1 MPGTRLSDVT
11 DPGAFH
17 CVDVECDGDAM
28 IRLKRL
34 GICARRTIEVVQPGD
49 PMVLRV
55 VGSRL
60 GISHQLAEFVRVERT
75 CDQTTSLEAGAVK
88 DA

>member
-11 DPGAFH
+11 EPGAFR
-17 CVDVECDGDAM
+17 CVRVECEGDAM

-34 GICARRTIEVVQPGD
+34 GICARRGIEVIQPGD

-60 GISHQLAEFVRVERT
+60 GVSRQLAEFVTVETMQDPAKPIRAA
-75 CDQTTSLEAGAVK
+75 EVK
-88 DA
+88 HA

>member
-11 DPGAFH
+11 NPGAFR

-34 GICARRTIEVVQPGD
+34 GICARRRIEVVQPGD

-60 GISHQLAEFVRVERT
+60 GVSRQLAEFVTVERM
-75 CDQTTSLEAGAVK
+75 CDRTTSIEADAVK
-88 DA
+88 HA